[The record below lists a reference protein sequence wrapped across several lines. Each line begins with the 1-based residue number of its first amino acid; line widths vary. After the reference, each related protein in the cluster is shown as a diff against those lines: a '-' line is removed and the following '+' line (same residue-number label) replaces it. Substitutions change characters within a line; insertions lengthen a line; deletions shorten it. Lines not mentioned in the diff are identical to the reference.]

1 MKTNNKTVHDLSR
14 ETLESYLN
22 KNKPETSVWDIE
34 GYQKERNNI
43 IMLFSDA
50 KECTFQPA
58 VCTRLP
64 QMKRDKVESYKFSW
78 FDSNI
83 KYSRSFKRYLKSID
97 DGNKSLK

>member
-1 MKTNNKTVHDLSR
+1 LGYEVYQIRKQKLAFWAPPSKYGNMKTNNKTVHDLSR

-50 KECTFQPA
+50 KECTF
-58 VCTRLP
+58 
-64 QMKRDKVESYKFSW
+64 
-78 FDSNI
+78 
-83 KYSRSFKRYLKSID
+83 
-97 DGNKSLK
+97 